1 MSIVIVVSFLFLNLL
16 ILLGGLAVIGYFFPQ
31 SRLAERLLALAVFWT
46 RTSQPDCP
54 GARASGR
61 AFPPPPVRNHPA
73 GLSRHHFHFSE
84 LGVPIGERSR
94 RVGPDGG
101 ETTCR
106 FTKLHPL
113 LDAARGRRSGGRHSP
128 EDLLSAALR
137 LRRVSNLHLVP
148 VIVWFQEQRIPLEI
162 DTPVTRV
169 NSNPLGAQLVHF
181 WFVKFFRDLTWVEL
195 PQFLFSFVI
204 LLACYQLMRFL
215 YVRRRSALI
224 FALLIYTVPIF
235 LIESRTCQD
244 HLLLTA
250 LFLAALVFAVKAM
263 AGEHRYLWLMAAAGG
278 LMIGIKVSGPLYFAA
293 AGLAWI
299 VTNPAGLG
307 LVSRNLL
314 KSYVKVALAFLVV
327 AAFGGFWYLKNFL
340 SYGSLQGIP
349 LKPQLPLSPEP
360 LVSAALMR
368 NDVFVYLGTFANNW
382 SQFFTRL
389 TDTASDYSSDLPSI
403 SGFGIQFFAFG
414 ILGYLLT
421 AVIYLAAPRKRRLAG
436 FLLLTAVSLQLMY
449 FFLYY
454 STFSYRLFLAT
465 PALGIVLW
473 AYIFS
478 LVRPALRHV
487 RIVEVLALLMAGFCC
502 FTTYYSERTSPLKS
516 LHEWETLPN
525 ADRTTTSYSS
535 VTQGVWETIDQYVP
549 PDCPIAYIAGEDA
562 LITPYYGNLMTRRV
576 FHVNSL
582 PPELDSATR
591 RARTVETI
599 RALKAKGVR
608 LVHVNEGKAP
618 EGLRDL
624 PELGENLYLL
634 P

>member
-46 RTSQPDCP
+46 AQVSLTVLVL
-54 GARASGR
+54 GLLG
-61 AFPPPPVRNHPA
+61 
-73 GLSRHHFHFSE
+73 GLS
-84 LGVPIGERSR
+84 
-94 RVGPDGG
+94 
-101 ETTCR
+101 
-106 FTKLHPL
+106 L
-113 LDAARGRRSGGRHSP
+113 L
-128 EDLLSAALR
+128 LLSATTLLVSVVIISIFQNSVSESVSALAGSARMAVRR
-137 LRRVSNLHLVP
+137 LVGSRSYILYLMLLVVGVQAAATVRKIYYLPPYVYDELNLHLVP

-278 LMIGIKVSGPLYFAA
+278 LMIGIKVSGPLYFVA

-327 AAFGGFWYLKNFL
+327 AALGGFWYLKNFL

-525 ADRTTTSYSS
+525 ADRTTTSYSG

-591 RARTVETI
+591 RARTLETI
-599 RALKAKGVR
+599 RALRAKGVR